1 MDYKTVLVDLGDDIA
16 REMRLEAAA
25 LLAAAST
32 GRVVGLTALGMQIE
46 PYRSAGQQAGIY
58 DALYQS
64 GRERAVRADA
74 TAMNAVVHRVAPQVQ
89 TSQVILEQEAGS
101 ALALEGHCAD
111 ILLPAPPSAFE
122 TAPVPMAKAAE
133 YALLHAGRP
142 ILLVPGEARFRLGGH
157 ALIAWDGRREA
168 TRAVAD
174 ALPLLAEATR
184 VTIVVIV
191 KAAGRP
197 DEANVT
203 GMARWLA
210 SHGISATV
218 RVEEG
223 GHPAD
228 GLLQI
233 ANADPTSLL
242 VAGGYGHSRLGE
254 LVMGGTT
261 HALMRHSTIPLLLS
275 H

>member
-16 REMRLEAAA
+16 REVRLEAAA
-25 LLAAAST
+25 LLASASS
-32 GRVVGLTALGMQIE
+32 GHVVGLTALGMQLE
-46 PYRSAGQQAGIY
+46 PYRSAGQQAGLY
-58 DALYQS
+58 EALYEN

-74 TAMNAVVHRVAPQVQ
+74 TAMNAVVSRVAPQVQ

-101 ALALEGHCAD
+101 ALALQGHFAD
-111 ILLPAPPSAFE
+111 IVLPAPPSAFE
-122 TAPVPMAKAAE
+122 TAPLPMAKAAE

-142 ILLVPGEARFRLGGH
+142 ILLVPPGGARFRLGGH
-157 ALIAWDGRREA
+157 VLIAWDGRREA

-191 KAAGRP
+191 KAGRP
-197 DEANVT
+197 DEANVA
-203 GMARWLA
+203 GMAHWL
-210 SHGISATV
+210 STHGISATV

-223 GHPAD
+223 EHPAD
-228 GLLQI
+228 SLLRI
-233 ANADPTSLL
+233 ANADATSLL

>member
-16 REMRLEAAA
+16 REARLEAAA
-25 LLAAAST
+25 LLASASA
-32 GRVVGLTALGMQIE
+32 GHVVGLTALGMQIE
-46 PYRSAGQQAGIY
+46 PYRSVGQQAGVY
-58 DALYQS
+58 EALYES

-74 TAMNAVVHRVAPQVQ
+74 AAMHAVVGRVAPQVQ

-101 ALALEGHCAD
+101 ALALQGHFAD
-111 ILLPAPPSAFE
+111 IVLPAPPTAFE

-142 ILLVPGEARFRLGGH
+142 LLLVPAGGTRFRLDGRV
-157 ALIAWDGRREA
+157 LIAWDGRREA

-174 ALPLLAEATR
+174 ALPLLAEAAC

-191 KAAGRP
+191 KAGRP
-197 DEANVT
+197 EEANVA
-203 GMARWLA
+203 GMARWLSA
-210 SHGISATV
+210 HGISSTV

-223 GHPAD
+223 EYPAD
-228 GLLQI
+228 SLLRI
-233 ANADPTSLL
+233 ADADDSSLL

-261 HALMRHSTIPLLLS
+261 HALMRHSKIPLLLS